1 MPDTYNLERFL
12 ESHATSYITAYKEIK
27 NGRKI
32 SHWMWYIFPQFRG
45 LGFSETSKK
54 YAIQCKYEAIA
65 YYNHPMLG
73 IRLNEITKVLVTIEG
88 KSAHDILATRMMSN

>member
-1 MPDTYNLERFL
+1 MSKMPDTYHLERFL
-12 ESHATSYITAYKEIK
+12 EAQTTSYTTAYQEIK

-54 YAIQCKYEAIA
+54 YAIKSKDEAIA
-65 YYNHPMLG
+65 YFNHP
-73 IRLNEITKVLVTIEG
+73 V
-88 KSAHDILATRMMSN
+88 